1 MVDMDRSLWW
11 SMDDLDTT
19 AGLVLA
25 AGSGQRFGGP
35 KAPFVFEGE
44 RLVDRAIRILREAGL
59 TKVFVVL
66 GAWVGEVPQAT
77 VIENSDFASGMAS
90 SLRTGLVFLATEE
103 PQLERVVIT
112 LVDHIGLSTEAITK
126 IASAKGNLIQSTY
139 EGKIAHPVVIGREH
153 WAALI
158 NEVSGDVG
166 AKNYLTRNDA
176 TRVELGELAT
186 STDLDYR
193 PA

>member
-1 MVDMDRSLWW
+1 MARSLWW
-11 SMDDLDTT
+11 SMVDLGNT

-44 RLVDRAIRILREAGL
+44 RLVDRAVRILREAGL

-77 VIENSDFASGMAS
+77 VIENPDFASGMAS

-126 IASAKGNLIQSTY
+126 IASAQGNLIQSTY
-139 EGKIAHPVVIGREH
+139 EGEIGHPVVIGREH
-153 WAALI
+153 WTPLVK
-158 NEVSGDVG
+158 EVAGDMG
-166 AKNYLTRNDA
+166 AKNYLTRNNP

-186 STDLDYR
+186 NTDLDHR
-193 PA
+193 PD

>member
-1 MVDMDRSLWW
+1 MVDLGN
-11 SMDDLDTT
+11 T

-44 RLVDRAIRILREAGL
+44 RLVDRGVRILREAGIIN
-59 TKVFVVL
+59 VFVVL

-77 VIENSDFASGMAS
+77 VIENPDFMSGMAS
-90 SLRTGLVFLATEE
+90 SLRTGLVFLSTEE
-103 PQLERVVIT
+103 PQLERVAIT
-112 LVDHIGLSTEAITK
+112 LVDHIGLSAEAITK
-126 IASAKGNLIQSTY
+126 ITSEQGGLIQSTY

-153 WAALI
+153 WATLI
-158 NEVSGDVG
+158 NEVSGDMG
-166 AKNYLTRNDA
+166 AKNYLTRNNA

-186 STDLDYR
+186 NTDLDYR
-193 PA
+193 PV

>member
-1 MVDMDRSLWW
+1 MVDLGN
-11 SMDDLDTT
+11 T

-44 RLVDRAIRILREAGL
+44 RLVDRAVRILREAGL

-77 VIENSDFASGMAS
+77 VIENPDFASGMAS

-126 IASAKGNLIQSTY
+126 IASAQGNLIQSTY
-139 EGKIAHPVVIGREH
+139 EGNIAHPVVIGREH

-166 AKNYLTRNDA
+166 AKNYLTRNNP

-186 STDLDYR
+186 NTDLDHR
-193 PA
+193 PD

>member
-1 MVDMDRSLWW
+1 MVDLAN
-11 SMDDLDTT
+11 T

-44 RLVDRAIRILREAGL
+44 RLVDRGVRILREAGL
-59 TKVFVVL
+59 INVFVVL
-66 GAWVGEVPQAT
+66 GAWLGEVPQAT
-77 VIENSDFASGMAS
+77 VIENPDFASGMAS
-90 SLRTGLVFLATEE
+90 SLRTGLVFLSTQE

-112 LVDHIGLSTEAITK
+112 LVDHIGLRAEAITE
-126 IASAKGNLIQSTY
+126 ITGGQGDLIQSTY
-139 EGKIAHPVVIGREH
+139 EGEIGHPVLIGREH

-158 NEVSGDVG
+158 NEVTGDMG
-166 AKNYLTRNDA
+166 AKNYLTRNNA

-186 STDLDYR
+186 NTDLDHR
-193 PA
+193 PD

>member
-1 MVDMDRSLWW
+1 MVDLAN
-11 SMDDLDTT
+11 T

-44 RLVDRAIRILREAGL
+44 RLIDRGVRILREAGL
-59 TKVFVVL
+59 INVFVVL

-77 VIENSDFASGMAS
+77 VIKNPDFASGMSS
-90 SLRTGLVFLATEE
+90 SLRAGLVFLSTQQ

-112 LVDHIGLSTEAITK
+112 LVDHIGLSAAAITE
-126 IASAKGNLIQSTY
+126 ITGRQGDLIQSTY
-139 EGKIAHPVVIGREH
+139 EGEIGHPVVIGSEH

-158 NEVSGDVG
+158 NEVTGDMG
-166 AKNYLTRNDA
+166 AKNYLTRNNA
-176 TRVELGELAT
+176 TRVELGKFAT
-186 STDLDYR
+186 NADLDHR
-193 PA
+193 PT

>member
-1 MVDMDRSLWW
+1 MVDLGN
-11 SMDDLDTT
+11 T

-44 RLVDRAIRILREAGL
+44 RLVDRGVRILREAGL
-59 TKVFVVL
+59 TNVFVVL

-77 VIENSDFASGMAS
+77 VIENPDFTSGMAS
-90 SLRTGLVFLATEE
+90 SLRTGLVFLSTRE

-112 LVDHIGLSTEAITK
+112 LVDHIGLSAEAITE
-126 IASAKGNLIQSTY
+126 ITGGQGDLIQATY
-139 EGKIAHPVVIGREH
+139 EGEIGHPVVIGRNH
-153 WAALI
+153 WASLI
-158 NEVSGDVG
+158 NEVTGDMG
-166 AKNYLTRNDA
+166 AKNYLTRNKA
-176 TRVELGELAT
+176 IRVELGELAT
-186 STDLDYR
+186 NVDLDHR

>member
-1 MVDMDRSLWW
+1 MVDLAN
-11 SMDDLDTT
+11 T
-19 AGLVLA
+19 AGLILA

-44 RLVDRAIRILREAGL
+44 RLVDRSVRILREAGL

-77 VIENSDFASGMAS
+77 VIENPDFASGMAS
-90 SLRTGLVFLATEE
+90 SLRTGLVFLSTRE

-112 LVDHIGLSTEAITK
+112 LVDHIGLSTEAITE
-126 IASAKGNLIQSTY
+126 ITGGQGDLIQSTY
-139 EGKIAHPVVIGREH
+139 EGESGHPVVIGREH

-158 NEVSGDVG
+158 NEVTGDTG
-166 AKNYLTRNDA
+166 AKNYLTRNNA
-176 TRVELGELAT
+176 TRVELGKFAT
-186 STDLDYR
+186 NADLDHR
-193 PA
+193 PT

>member
-1 MVDMDRSLWW
+1 MAGSLWW
-11 SMDDLDTT
+11 SMVDLGNT

-44 RLVDRAIRILREAGL
+44 RLVDRAVRILREAGL
-59 TKVFVVL
+59 TKIFVVL

-90 SLRTGLVFLATEE
+90 SLRTGLVFLSTKE

-112 LVDHIGLSTEAITK
+112 LVDHIGLSAEAITE
-126 IASAKGNLIQSTY
+126 IASAQGSLIQSTY
-139 EGKIAHPVVIGREH
+139 EDEIAHPVVIGREH

-166 AKNYLTRNDA
+166 AKNYLTRNNA

-186 STDLDYR
+186 NTDLDHR